1 MSTRTIL
8 NDVLF
13 KAERPMWSAVFAM
26 ALCVAVLIASEFM
39 PVSLLS
45 PIAHDLGL
53 TKGQAGQAIAVSG
66 IFAVLTSLFITVI
79 IRRLDRRIVLIAL
92 TSLMAFS
99 GTMVSFAPNYE
110 ILMVGRALISVAI
123 GGFWSM
129 SAATI
134 MRLVPEES
142 VPRGLAIIYGGNAL
156 ASAIAAPLGSFM
168 GGLVGWRGAFFC
180 VVPLAVVTLIWQCL
194 TLPRLPAEN
203 RSDADGMLALLQN
216 RHFAIG
222 MLAVLLSFMGQFTL
236 FTYLRPFLEQVTGVN
251 VSMLSAMLLIVG
263 LTGLIGTSLVGK
275 VLDGR
280 LHVTLAVIPVAMAA
294 VAVAMAALGTSSW
307 LTAGLLALWGMLS
320 TAAPVAWS
328 TWLTRTL
335 PNDAEAGGGLMVAI
349 IQLGITVGAT
359 IGGVVFDSLGAI
371 VTFLGSAGILLLAGL
386 VAFAASRMHGI
397 FVRAQQT
404 ESKCGICLSSS

>member
-1 MSTRTIL
+1 MSTKTNL
-8 NDVLF
+8 KDVLI

-79 IRRLDRRIVLIAL
+79 IGRLDRRIVLIAL

-99 GTMVSFAPNYE
+99 GPMVSFAPNYE
-110 ILMVGRALISVAI
+110 ILMVGRALIGVGI
-123 GGFWSM
+123 GGYWSM

-134 MRLVPEES
+134 MRLVPEQS
-142 VPRGLAIIYGGNAL
+142 VPRGLAIIYGVNAL

-180 VVPLAVVTLIWQCL
+180 VVPLAVVTLVWQGL

-203 RSDADGMLALLQN
+203 RSDADGMLGLLRN

-263 LTGLIGTSLVGK
+263 LTGLIGSSLVGK

-294 VAVAMAALGTSSW
+294 VAVAMAAFGTSSW

-335 PNDAEAGGGLMVAI
+335 PNDAEAAGGLMGAI
-349 IQLGITVGAT
+349 LHVSITVGAT
-359 IGGVVFDSLGAI
+359 IGGGGFDSPGAI
-371 VTFLGSAGILLLAGL
+371 ITFPGSAGIPLLAGL
-386 VAFAASRMHGI
+386 VCFAACRMP
-397 FVRAQQT
+397 
-404 ESKCGICLSSS
+404 